1 VRCLDKAVK
10 SFFCSDEYLDYAPT
24 TKAVGSGDNAIPEP
38 TALAVGA
45 LNKNKKGCS
54 VGAAFFIKKFL
65 WQF

>member
-1 VRCLDKAVK
+1 
-10 SFFCSDEYLDYAPT
+10 LDYAPT